1 MSAGLT
7 CKQCKRVAMVPTDD
21 ALEDALSRVED
32 GGDVSLPVT
41 CCYCGATGTVKDA
54 AALDYASLHGHSIR
68 EAVEADKRREAE
80 KVERLKQ
87 GRW

>member
-7 CKQCKRVAMVPTDD
+7 CKQCKRVAMLPTDD
-21 ALEDALSRVED
+21 ALENALSWANTIGKVACT
-32 GGDVSLPVT
+32 VT
-41 CCYCGATGTVKDA
+41 CCYCGATGTVYDM
-54 AALDYASLHGHSIR
+54 ASLDHASLYGDSIR
-68 EAVEADKRREAE
+68 KAVEADKQREAE

>member
-7 CKQCKRVAMVPTDD
+7 CKQCKHVTMVPTDD
-21 ALEDALSRVED
+21 ALEDALARHER
-32 GGDVSLPVT
+32 GEAIALPVA
-41 CCYCGATGTVKDA
+41 CCYCGATGTVKDMESVDHA
-54 AALDYASLHGHSIR
+54 TLHGHSIR
-68 EAVEADKRREAE
+68 KAVEADKQREAE